1 MSAKRDPQPSDM
13 SPLLAETP
21 AERPTFD
28 AIFAD
33 AERYVYRSLRQFRV
47 PERDCPDV
55 AQEVL
60 LIVHRRL
67 DTYDPSLPLKP
78 WLKGI
83 AWYKSKDYHELSRNR
98 HERVTA
104 DGQIDLEEV
113 APSSEERL
121 IRKQRYQLFF
131 ELLDALDPEQKIVL
145 IMHEIEGHSLRE
157 TAAALEIPEGTAA
170 TRLRLG
176 REGLEA
182 LRKRRAL
189 QDRSNPSRGTML
201 FPIPASLEEL
211 LRSGHDSSEPPAGP
225 PSSRLDAPR
234 GAGQLMGK
242 AGGQGVARAG
252 LGWGLPRLAG
262 WGLGVFLAGGAA
274 GSLVT
279 TLVRPGPAI
288 VASAPPPVESAPLSQ
303 AVDQPT
309 SAPSP
314 APPDM
319 ELVASKGA
327 EAAPS
332 TAPLAKTASPTPT
345 LDPSEELER
354 RSREAKLIQ
363 GAKVAIDHG
372 NFSDAAEALDLH
384 ARLYPRGRLAAA
396 REELRAQLRAQ
407 RGSHPE
413 SGEHTDHGPVGR

>member
-1 MSAKRDPQPSDM
+1 M
-13 SPLLAETP
+13 SPLIEEVP
-21 AERPTFD
+21 AERPAFD

-60 LIVHRRL
+60 LLVHRRL

-83 AWYKSKDYHELSRNR
+83 AWYKAKDYHELSRNR

-121 IRKQRYQLFF
+121 MRKQGCHLLF

-157 TAAALEIPEGTAA
+157 TAAALEIPAGTAA

-182 LRKRRAL
+182 LRKRRSQ
-189 QDRSNPSRGTML
+189 QDKSNAFKGNML
-201 FPIPASLEEL
+201 FPIPASLEDL
-211 LRSGHDSSEPPAGP
+211 LGSGRDSSSPSAGP
-225 PSSRLDAPR
+225 PSSGAEAPR
-234 GAGQLMGK
+234 GAGRLMGK
-242 AGGQGVARAG
+242 AGGQDLARAG
-252 LGWGLPRLAG
+252 LGWGLPKLAG
-262 WGLGVFLAGGAA
+262 WGLGIFLAGGVT

-279 TLVRPGPAI
+279 VLVHPATAI
-288 VASAPPPVESAPLSQ
+288 VAMAPPPLASASFSQ
-303 AVDQPT
+303 AGDQPT
-309 SAPSP
+309 SAPPP

-319 ELVASKGA
+319 ELAAAAGA

-332 TAPLAKTASPTPT
+332 AAPPAKTASPTPT
-345 LDPSEELER
+345 LDPSEEIER

-396 REELRAQLRAQ
+396 REELQAQLRAQ
-407 RGSHPE
+407 GGIHPE
-413 SGEHTDHGPVGR
+413 SAERTNHGPTGR